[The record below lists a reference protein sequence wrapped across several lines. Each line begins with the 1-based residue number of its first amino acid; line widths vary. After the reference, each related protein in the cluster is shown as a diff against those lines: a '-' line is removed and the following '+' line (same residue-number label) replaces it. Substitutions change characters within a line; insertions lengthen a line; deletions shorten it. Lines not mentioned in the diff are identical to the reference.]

1 MLYLRAGVE
10 NLQVQ
15 LPAVDGQSLVV
26 QGICNGQEYTTQ
38 K

>member
-15 LPAVDGQSLVV
+15 LPAIDGQSLMV
-26 QGICNGQEYTTQ
+26 QRICQSQEHTTQ
-38 K
+38 